1 MAFYIVQHG
10 ISLTKDLDPEKGLSP
25 QGIEE
30 VKKIAQVAQQY
41 GVKVEK
47 IEHSGKKRARQTAK
61 LLATFLMPALGLQEV
76 VSINPLDDVTAF
88 ASQVDY
94 TANTMVVGHLP
105 FLERLISFLIT
116 GRQSPTVFKLQNGGI
131 LCLDQIENLDS
142 PAIKWALMPCVK

>member
-1 MAFYIVQHG
+1 
-10 ISLTKDLDPEKGLSP
+10 
-25 QGIEE
+25 
-30 VKKIAQVAQQY
+30 
-41 GVKVEK
+41 
-47 IEHSGKKRARQTAK
+47 
-61 LLATFLMPALGLQEV
+61 MPVLGLQEV

-131 LCLDQIENLDS
+131 LCLPFLPIFKFTGAESVTGKVSLVQCGYFFSRDLEKVFTVILRHQVLG
-142 PAIKWALMPCVK
+142 